1 MHGVALGRAARQQV
15 WVLQVMVA
23 DWPFCTLSGL
33 TEIVAVGCGG
43 GGGGGGGVGAT
54 FFLQAPPTRINA
66 NASISTNHF
75 VLRFTSSSMRE
86 ISRMIE
92 PHWEVRN
99 SPPECALSKTKT
111 KKLQRLLSAPVR
123 LRINTR
129 SR

>member
-1 MHGVALGRAARQQV
+1 MPSMLTSAAF

-54 FFLQAPPTRINA
+54 FFLQAPPTSMSA

-86 ISRMIE
+86 NSRMIE
-92 PHWEVRN
+92 THEKVSN
-99 SPPECALSKTKT
+99 SPPKSALSKTNA
-111 KKLQRLLSAPVR
+111 KKFSAYLAPQFGCELTPEVV
-123 LRINTR
+123 
-129 SR
+129 S